1 MVIILLGLFGLGI
14 VVFVHELGHFLA
26 ARWMGVHVEAFS
38 LGWGPRLAGFV
49 RNGTEY
55 RVSVFPI
62 GGYCR
67 MKGEEA
73 FKAALERGDEDMPRE
88 PGSFYGAPPGRRIV
102 IALAGPLA
110 NLVFALV
117 VAVVIAAAGYTLR
130 TAGNKVILASDYPL
144 YGMPAADLPAE
155 KAGLRTGDRIV
166 AIDGMGTE
174 MYSQIQEIIF
184 RSPGKSLALTVER
197 DGRRLEVSVVPVLD
211 RETGAGRVGLY
222 AWVDPVVD
230 RVDPSGSAF
239 VAGIEAGDRILS
251 VNGMPVNH
259 DVAFQKALL
268 DRPRVLRL
276 ELERDGTRRSVEV
289 VPTWDKDG
297 NPDLGLGFRVA
308 AFRIQADGLW
318 DALGRGWKDTWA
330 TTTGTLQG
338 LAGLFRGNVKVS
350 NAVSGPARITYMVGT
365 VASRSLQEGWANGLS
380 QLFNFLSLLSVGLFI
395 MNLMPIPLLDG
406 GQILLFVVEGV
417 RRRPLKLKTVYRYQA
432 VGMAVVLAI
441 FLLTTIADLTFFSG
455 R

>member
-1 MVIILLGLFGLGI
+1 MVVIVLGLIGLGI

-26 ARWMGVHVEAFS
+26 ARWMGVHVDAFS
-38 LGWGPRLAGFV
+38 LGWGPKLAGFI
-49 RNGTEY
+49 RGGTEY

-88 PGSFYGAPPGRRIV
+88 PGSFYGAAPWRRIV
-102 IALAGPLA
+102 IALAGPAA
-110 NLVFALV
+110 NLVFAFI
-117 VAVVIAAAGYTLR
+117 VAVVIASAGYTIR
-130 TAGNKVILASDYPL
+130 TAGNKVILASEYPL
-144 YGMPAADLPAE
+144 FGNPVTGLPAE
-155 KAGLRTGDRIV
+155 KAGIRTGDRIV
-166 AIDGMGTE
+166 SINDVETK

-184 RSPGKSLALTVER
+184 RSAEKPLRLRVER
-197 DGRRLEVSVVPVLD
+197 DSGQTELVVVPVLD

-222 AWVDPVVD
+222 AWIDPVVE
-230 RVDPSGSAF
+230 RVESGGAAY
-239 VAGIEAGDRILS
+239 VAGLSPGDRILS
-251 VNGMPVNH
+251 VNGTPVEH
-259 DVAFQKALL
+259 DIGFQKTLM
-268 DRPRVLRL
+268 DRPRLLRMDIDRNGVQQQL
-276 ELERDGTRRSVEV
+276 EVI
-289 VPTWDKDG
+289 PTWDTDG
-297 NPDLGLGFRVA
+297 NPNLGITFKSM
-308 AFRIQADGLW
+308 AFRIQAEGLP
-318 DALGRGWKDTWA
+318 DALSKGYADTW
-330 TTTGTLQG
+330 TTISGTLQG
-338 LAGLFRGNVKVS
+338 LAGLFRGNIKVA

-365 VASRSLQEGWANGLS
+365 VASRGLREGWAAGLS

-406 GQILLFVVEGV
+406 GQILLFIVEGV
-417 RRRPLKLKTVYRYQA
+417 RRKPLKLRTVYRYQA